1 MLYLASR
8 VLVAPAARAVFRP
21 RVEGADNVPLEGGV
35 ILAANHRS
43 FFDSVAI
50 PMVAPRPVYFMAKS
64 EYFTGTGLRGAASRA
79 WFTSMGM
86 IPVDRDDARSAS
98 AALDSGLQVL
108 RRGDA
113 FGIYPEGTRS
123 RSGLL
128 YRGHTG
134 VAHLA
139 LAARVPI
146 VPVGLLGTEQVQ
158 PIGVNRPRVRPFTVR
173 FGKPMRLYERYG
185 DQPAGRARRL
195 ITDEL
200 MAAIADLTGQ
210 QRSPEYN
217 DRPVA

>member
-50 PMVAPRPVYFMAKS
+50 PMVAPRPVYFLAKS

-139 LAARVPI
+139 LTARVPI

-173 FGKPMRLYERYG
+173 FGKPMRLHERHG
-185 DQPAGRARRL
+185 GQPAGRARRL

-200 MAAIADLTGQ
+200 MAAIADLTAQ
-210 QRSPEYN
+210 QRSSEYN